1 MTTDTTPA
9 ALADDQIKHMVNR
22 FLAWKLPPDFHPDA
36 GIRFASIY
44 EPSRPGWPIGTNLL
58 TANQAEAMIRH
69 LLDGMPALR
78 APAGEPVAWLYE
90 IGKTGV
96 RRVYETRFLASAP
109 GWTETP
115 LYTDPT
121 APGLAEALLW
131 HVEQVCGPLSRDA
144 CEVDG
149 DDDYSVLRAAFVAV
163 LCNETPLYAAPTAP
177 DREALREKVAKAI
190 CRAYAVRAGADDE
203 AVELQAEYALEF
215 WLDEADAA
223 IAAMNPAAIRAKG
236 KV

>member
-1 MTTDTTPA
+1 MCIRDR
-9 ALADDQIKHMVNR
+9 IKHMVNR

-78 APAGEPVAWLYE
+78 APAGEPVAWMYE
-90 IGKTGV
+90 QGGRSHVSPT
-96 RRVYETRFLASAP
+96 RVTSQRDAFW

-115 LYTDPT
+115 LY
-121 APGLAEALLW
+121 
-131 HVEQVCGPLSRDA
+131 
-144 CEVDG
+144 
-149 DDDYSVLRAAFVAV
+149 
-163 LCNETPLYAAPTAP
+163 AAPPAP
-177 DREALREKVAKAI
+177 DRGALREEVAKAI
-190 CRAYAVRAGADDE
+190 CRAYAIRAGADDE
-203 AVELQAEYALEF
+203 AVELQVEYALEF

-223 IAAMNPAAIRAKG
+223 IAAMNPAAIRKQAFEEAARVADKHADHYRQWEYTKERDTIVDLISDVAAAIRKQG
-236 KV
+236 EA